1 MKNVILIV
9 LLLVSIL
16 FLMPVGLMD
25 LFLGG
30 SVAPFRKF
38 VVPAFWTAWS
48 TQTGAPWLRKV
59 PRPFSWLIQVFLT
72 VLAVITFWGVMI
84 YQPLFALFRLFYRHD
99 VLNPDSQI
107 TIGETGEV
115 HTTFENRRQAT
126 ATQIKKFTLA
136 TSRAVSAIP
145 SRLRGYAVSG
155 INQVGESSP
164 TDETLDAV
172 DAPPEIAEFQEV
184 TL

>member
-1 MKNVILIV
+1 MKNIILIV

-16 FLMPVGLMD
+16 FLMPVGMMD

-48 TQTGAPWLRKV
+48 TQTGAPWLKKV

-84 YQPLFALFRLFYRHD
+84 YQPLFALYRLFFRHD
-99 VLNPDSQI
+99 VLNPDGQI

-115 HTTFENRRQAT
+115 YTTFANRRQAT
-126 ATQIKKFTLA
+126 ATKIKKFTLA
-136 TSRAVSAIP
+136 TGRAVSAVP
-145 SRLRGYAVSG
+145 SRLRGFAVSG
-155 INQVGESSP
+155 SNQVSESSL
-164 TDETLDAV
+164 TEQTLDAV
-172 DAPPEIAEFQEV
+172 DAQPEIAEFLEV